1 MSHDSRTFQDGGFC
15 HTGSVQRC
23 RPSLGSA
30 CREFGL
36 APWAM
41 NIKHWELEFI
51 GRRLMHRSC
60 LFIPVL
66 LLIAAPVFG
75 QSTST
80 DSQTLQALLAEVRQL
95 RHDLQTTTIAA
106 QRAQILLYR
115 LQGQEAA
122 VTRAS
127 QKVDDARARIAETQ
141 SNRSK
146 LTSDIKRHEDF
157 VSTTENS
164 PAERKQV
171 EEVLTQLKGK
181 LASLENEE
189 QQRQTREMEAEDQ
202 LRTERAKLGELQ
214 DQLDRL
220 EKVLES
226 TNRQSGTNP
235 R

>member
-1 MSHDSRTFQDGGFC
+1 
-15 HTGSVQRC
+15 
-23 RPSLGSA
+23 
-30 CREFGL
+30 
-36 APWAM
+36 
-41 NIKHWELEFI
+41 
-51 GRRLMHRSC
+51 MHRSC
-60 LFIPVL
+60 LLIPVL
-66 LLIAAPVFG
+66 LLISVPVFG
-75 QSTST
+75 QSAST
-80 DSQTLQALLAEVRQL
+80 DSQTLQALLVEVRQL

>member
-1 MSHDSRTFQDGGFC
+1 
-15 HTGSVQRC
+15 
-23 RPSLGSA
+23 
-30 CREFGL
+30 
-36 APWAM
+36 
-41 NIKHWELEFI
+41 
-51 GRRLMHRSC
+51 
-60 LFIPVL
+60 
-66 LLIAAPVFG
+66 
-75 QSTST
+75 
-80 DSQTLQALLAEVRQL
+80 LQALLVEVRQL

-141 SNRSK
+141 SNRTK

-171 EEVLTQLKGK
+171 EESLIQLKGK

-189 QQRQTREMEAEDQ
+189 QQRQTREIEAEDQ

>member
-1 MSHDSRTFQDGGFC
+1 
-15 HTGSVQRC
+15 
-23 RPSLGSA
+23 
-30 CREFGL
+30 
-36 APWAM
+36 
-41 NIKHWELEFI
+41 
-51 GRRLMHRSC
+51 MHRSC

-157 VSTTENS
+157 VSTTEQS

>member
-1 MSHDSRTFQDGGFC
+1 
-15 HTGSVQRC
+15 
-23 RPSLGSA
+23 
-30 CREFGL
+30 
-36 APWAM
+36 
-41 NIKHWELEFI
+41 
-51 GRRLMHRSC
+51 MHRSC
-60 LFIPVL
+60 LLVLGALLISSPVL
-66 LLIAAPVFG
+66 G
-75 QSTST
+75 QSVPN

>member
-1 MSHDSRTFQDGGFC
+1 
-15 HTGSVQRC
+15 
-23 RPSLGSA
+23 
-30 CREFGL
+30 
-36 APWAM
+36 
-41 NIKHWELEFI
+41 
-51 GRRLMHRSC
+51 MHRSC
-60 LFIPVL
+60 LLIPVL

-122 VTRAS
+122 VARAS
-127 QKVDDARARIAETQ
+127 QKLDDARARLTETQ
-141 SNRSK
+141 SNRTK

-164 PAERKQV
+164 PTERKQV
-171 EEVLTQLKGK
+171 EESLTQLKGK

-189 QQRQTREMEAEDQ
+189 QQRQTREIEAEDQ

-226 TNRQSGTNP
+226 TDME
-235 R
+235 

>member
-1 MSHDSRTFQDGGFC
+1 
-15 HTGSVQRC
+15 
-23 RPSLGSA
+23 
-30 CREFGL
+30 
-36 APWAM
+36 
-41 NIKHWELEFI
+41 
-51 GRRLMHRSC
+51 MHRSC
-60 LFIPVL
+60 LLIPVL
-66 LLIAAPVFG
+66 LLIPVPVFG
-75 QSTST
+75 QSAST
-80 DSQTLQALLAEVRQL
+80 DSQTLQALLVEVRQL

-122 VTRAS
+122 VTRVS

-141 SNRSK
+141 SNRTK

-157 VSTTENS
+157 VNTTENS
-164 PAERKQV
+164 PADRKQV
-171 EEVLTQLKGK
+171 EEVLTQLKEK
-181 LASLENEE
+181 LALLENEE
-189 QQRQTREMEAEDQ
+189 QQRQTREIEAEDQ

>member
-1 MSHDSRTFQDGGFC
+1 
-15 HTGSVQRC
+15 
-23 RPSLGSA
+23 
-30 CREFGL
+30 
-36 APWAM
+36 M
-41 NIKHWELEFI
+41 NIKDWEIEFI

-60 LFIPVL
+60 LLIPVL
-66 LLIAAPVFG
+66 LFIPAPVFG
-75 QSTST
+75 QSAST
-80 DSQTLQALLAEVRQL
+80 DSQTLQALLVEVRQL

-122 VTRAS
+122 VTRVS

-141 SNRSK
+141 SNRTK

-157 VSTTENS
+157 VNTTENS
-164 PAERKQV
+164 PADRKQV
-171 EEVLTQLKGK
+171 EEVLTQLKEK
-181 LASLENEE
+181 LALLENEE
-189 QQRQTREMEAEDQ
+189 QQRQTREIEAEDQ

>member
-1 MSHDSRTFQDGGFC
+1 
-15 HTGSVQRC
+15 
-23 RPSLGSA
+23 
-30 CREFGL
+30 
-36 APWAM
+36 
-41 NIKHWELEFI
+41 
-51 GRRLMHRSC
+51 MHRSC
-60 LFIPVL
+60 LLIPAL

-80 DSQTLQALLAEVRQL
+80 DSQTLQALLVEVRQL
-95 RHDLQTTTIAA
+95 RRDLQTTTIAA

-122 VTRAS
+122 VARTS
-127 QKVDDARARIAETQ
+127 QKVDDARARISETQ
-141 SNRSK
+141 SNRAR
-146 LTSDIKRHEDF
+146 LTSDIKRHEDS
-157 VSTTENS
+157 VSGTENS
-164 PAERKQV
+164 PADRKQV

-181 LASLENEE
+181 LALLENEE
-189 QQRQTREMEAEDQ
+189 QQRQTREIEAEDQ

-226 TNRQSGTNP
+226 TNRQSSTNP